1 MKLST
6 ILLEE
11 QNCGCGQT
19 PCKTY
24 GINERLNVSRDEL
37 NRMVSVLGADGLVD
51 AILHIEDE
59 NVLDDLVAALNAK
72 RRFGPR

>member
-24 GINERLNVSRDEL
+24 GINERLNVAKNEL
-37 NRMVSVLGADGLVD
+37 QQMYQELGADGLVD
-51 AILHIEDE
+51 AILNIQDE
-59 NVLDDLVAALNAK
+59 NVLDDIVAALNTK
-72 RRFGPR
+72 RTFG